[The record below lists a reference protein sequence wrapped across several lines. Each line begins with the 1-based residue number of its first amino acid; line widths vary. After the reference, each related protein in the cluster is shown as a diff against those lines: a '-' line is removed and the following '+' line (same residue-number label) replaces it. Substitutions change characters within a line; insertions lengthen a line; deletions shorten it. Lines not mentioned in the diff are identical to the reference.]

1 VRREPSQ
8 VAGYLTREQLAL
20 YTLIWNR
27 FVASQMPPALYDMT
41 TLDIEAGRMTLR
53 ATGQHLRFAGFIQVY
68 VEGQDEPRDL
78 GPRDEETEDEAE
90 RTLPPLAEGDALDC
104 RAVTPT
110 QHFTQPPPRYNEA
123 TLVKELEERGIGRPS
138 TYAAILGVI
147 QNRDYVVKEE
157 GKFKPTELGEI
168 VVDLLVE
175 SFPRILDP
183 SFTAKMETQLD
194 QIEEGTSDWLEAMH
208 AFYGA
213 FTKWLERARHKMKNL
228 KAMEEPTD
236 IACEKC
242 GRTMVIKWG
251 RFGKFLACSGY
262 PDCKN
267 TKELSGNGNG
277 AAGAA
282 DGNGGVEGEGDAC
295 ENCGKPMVLKR
306 GRFGPFLACS
316 GYPECR
322 TVVRVAKA
330 AARPPEPTD
339 LTCEQCGA
347 PMVIREGRFGR
358 FYSCSTY
365 PKCKHVKPIPIGVD
379 CPQCGAPLAARRTKR
394 GRTFYGCSAYPKC
407 EFSLWQRPVAEPC
420 PSCGAKFLV
429 EKRLK
434 SGAVLACH
442 KDDCDYQR
450 PLDEPR
456 AGDQR
461 SAISDQPEQNTDTD
475 HAGAEA
481 GSEGAAEASDA

>member
-1 VRREPSQ
+1 
-8 VAGYLTREQLAL
+8 
-20 YTLIWNR
+20 
-27 FVASQMPPALYDMT
+27 
-41 TLDIEAGRMTLR
+41 
-53 ATGQHLRFAGFIQVY
+53 
-68 VEGQDEPRDL
+68 
-78 GPRDEETEDEAE
+78 
-90 RTLPPLAEGDALDC
+90 
-104 RAVTPT
+104 
-110 QHFTQPPPRYNEA
+110 
-123 TLVKELEERGIGRPS
+123 
-138 TYAAILGVI
+138 VI

-183 SFTAKMETQLD
+183 SFTAKMETELD
-194 QIEEGTSDWLEAMH
+194 QIEEGTSDWLETMH

-213 FTKWLERARHKMKNL
+213 FTKWLERAKHKMKNL

-236 IACEKC
+236 VPCEKC

-262 PDCKN
+262 PECKN

-277 AAGAA
+277 AAGGA
-282 DGNGGVEGEGDAC
+282 DGTAGVAGEGDAC

-330 AARPPEPTD
+330 AAKPPEPTD
-339 LTCEQCGA
+339 LLCEQCGA
-347 PMVIREGRFGR
+347 PIVIREGRFGR

-379 CPQCGAPLAARRTKR
+379 CPQCRAPLAARRTKR

-407 EFSLWQRPVAEPC
+407 EFSLWQRPVPEPC
-420 PSCGAKFLV
+420 PACGATFLI

-434 SGAVLACH
+434 AGAVLACH
-442 KDDCDYQR
+442 KDDCEYQR
-450 PLDEPR
+450 
-456 AGDQR
+456 AV
-461 SAISDQPEQNTDTD
+461 SDQPTAASGEPSAVGGQPSAQDPDRDGTV
-475 HAGAEA
+475 AE
-481 GSEGAAEASDA
+481 SKDAARVRDDPDPLPR